1 MPRSSGQAERDMSSH
16 NNITAGS
23 EDHVATSDDDTIRD
37 TYANNSETVR
47 DTASEPPTKPLP
59 SIPHTPT
66 KGNGHSVTIVEDI
79 EQERYPH
86 TESSR
91 QVVRRSKSL
100 SRPERHRP
108 RTSAERRRLEMA
120 AIGRGD
126 YASADLFRTEEK
138 QRRSVASHLVSE
150 SHTEKHKCPGCWT
163 LASWIATWWALPVML
178 RSFGKPYV
186 FDIQTNIN

>member
-1 MPRSSGQAERDMSSH
+1 MPRSPGQAERDPS
-16 NNITAGS
+16 
-23 EDHVATSDDDTIRD
+23 SDDT
-37 TYANNSETVR
+37 TSANEYHARRNATV
-47 DTASEPPTKPLP
+47 DNTTNVNGTALTPPTKPLP

-79 EQERYPH
+79 EQEKYSH
-86 TESSR
+86 SESSR

-138 QRRSVASHLVSE
+138 QRRSVASHLVSD
-150 SHTEKHKCPGCWT
+150 SYTEKHKCPGCWT
-163 LASWIATWWALPVML
+163 LTSWIATWWALPVVL
-178 RSFGKPYV
+178 RSFGKLYV
-186 FDIQTNIN
+186 LYTNKHNLFFNLI